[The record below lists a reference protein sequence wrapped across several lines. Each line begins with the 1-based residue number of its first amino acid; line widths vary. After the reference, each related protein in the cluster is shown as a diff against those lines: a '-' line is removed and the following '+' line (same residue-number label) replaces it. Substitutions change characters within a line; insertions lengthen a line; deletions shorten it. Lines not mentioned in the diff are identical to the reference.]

1 MPTQAPPRWH
11 VSDSPADWLAR
22 ARAFVA
28 GAEAEALATRGAFHI
43 VLAGGGT
50 PRHVYQALAGE
61 THDWAR
67 WHVWFGDERCLP
79 ADHPERNSR
88 MAREAWLDRVA
99 FPPGNLHVIPTD
111 QGAEAA
117 ARAYIG
123 ELAGMGPFDLVLL
136 GMGQDGHTASLFP
149 GHDWGEAADAAD
161 ALAVAGAPKPP
172 PARVSLSAARLSR
185 ARRVLFLIT
194 GADKQDA
201 LARWRR
207 GEALPVGAIRPE
219 AGVDVLL
226 DNEAGA

>member
-1 MPTQAPPRWH
+1 MPTHAPPRWH

-28 GAEAEALATRGAFHI
+28 EAEAEALATRGAFHI

-50 PRHVYQALAGE
+50 PRLVYQALAGE
-61 THDWAR
+61 PHDWAR
-67 WHVWFGDERCLP
+67 WHIWFGDERCLP
-79 ADHPERNSR
+79 ADDPERNSR

-99 FPPGNLHVIPTD
+99 IPSGNLHVIPAE

-117 ARAYIG
+117 ALAYAR
-123 ELAGMGPFDLVLL
+123 ELSGLGPFDLVLL

-149 GHDWGEAADAAD
+149 GHAWGEAADAPD

-194 GADKQDA
+194 GADKRDA
-201 LARWRR
+201 LARWQH